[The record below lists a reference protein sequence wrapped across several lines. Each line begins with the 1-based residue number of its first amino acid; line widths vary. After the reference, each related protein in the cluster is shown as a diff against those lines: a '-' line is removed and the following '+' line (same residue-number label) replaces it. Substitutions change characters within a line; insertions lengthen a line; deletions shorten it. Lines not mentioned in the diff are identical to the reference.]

1 MEFEY
6 IWTDGSNPDFAA
18 LSKLME
24 DYYNQLVGGAEKRSS
39 FIPHNTLDD
48 IHNVLM
54 VYSGIKPV
62 ASAAFKEY
70 DTSTVEIK
78 RVWVCRE
85 YRGRHISRTMMEQLE
100 RRARE
105 MGYTRAILQTREQC
119 LEAVSLYTKIGYS
132 RTSNYPPYDTMAQAI
147 CYAKQ
152 L

>member
-18 LSKLME
+18 LSQLME
-24 DYYNQLVGGAEKRSS
+24 DYYNQLVGGVEKRIS

-54 VYSGIKPV
+54 VYSEGKPI

-70 DTSTVEIK
+70 DASTVEVK

-85 YRGRHISRTMMEQLE
+85 YRGRHISRTMMELLE
-100 RRARE
+100 KRAKE

-119 LEAVSLYTKIGYS
+119 VEAVSLYTKIGYF
-132 RTSNYPPYDTMAQAI
+132 RAANYPPYDEMEQAV
-147 CYAKQ
+147 CYAKK